1 MAMTMPLAL
10 MYYQNLLPGSQLVN
24 RLQDLGYRVVV
35 VTDPKD
41 IPARAASEKPLV
53 MVSEIPANAAIADA
67 FRQLR
72 ANPATEHIP
81 ILAYGAEKDQS
92 NHNDAV
98 QAGANLVASEVG
110 ILDQLPRLLDQVL
123 TIP

>member
-1 MAMTMPLAL
+1 MGMTTPLAL

-35 VTDPKD
+35 VGDARD
-41 IPARAASEKPLV
+41 ISSRALAEKPMV
-53 MVSEIPANAAIADA
+53 FVSEISADSNITDS
-67 FRQLR
+67 FRQVR
-72 ANPATEHIP
+72 ENPATEHIP
-81 ILAYGAEKDQS
+81 ILAYSTSTDEHTQAA
-92 NHNDAV
+92 AV
-98 QAGANLVASEVG
+98 KAGANLVASEAG